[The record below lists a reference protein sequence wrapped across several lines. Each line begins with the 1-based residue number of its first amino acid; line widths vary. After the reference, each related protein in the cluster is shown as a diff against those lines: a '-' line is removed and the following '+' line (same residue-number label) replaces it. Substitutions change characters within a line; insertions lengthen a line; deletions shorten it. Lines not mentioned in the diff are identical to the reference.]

1 MEFEIAKLIK
11 YGNSFFRLSCHENDS
26 KSLNLVSIFIFFTS
40 FIDHFTFY
48 IYWIQSAGWKKKNLF
63 WKFSVFNFLSILFPL
78 RCRAS
83 SGYVK
88 VIVLCNSN
96 IFIKFSLQW
105 AFSSSNPSSRL
116 SRILIKA
123 REISLNKKRNWK
135 VFIIFLF
142 EWNSSWFN

>member
-1 MEFEIAKLIK
+1 METHFSDFHVMKMIQNRWTLLAYL
-11 YGNSFFRLSCHENDS
+11 FFLPPS
-26 KSLNLVSIFIFFTS
+26 SIILHFTS
-40 FIDHFTFY
+40 IEFKV
-48 IYWIQSAGWKKKNLF
+48 QVGRKKNLF